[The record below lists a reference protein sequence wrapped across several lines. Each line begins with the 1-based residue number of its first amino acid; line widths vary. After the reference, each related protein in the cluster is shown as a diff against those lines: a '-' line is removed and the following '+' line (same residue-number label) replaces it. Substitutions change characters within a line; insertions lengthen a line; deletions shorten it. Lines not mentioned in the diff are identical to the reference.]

1 MWIPMEE
8 IEISSWLTLDA
19 IKKAGKV
26 METVGDLQTGH
37 CQSVFCI
44 IEDDHLELCY
54 SDTASSYIRRYEDK
68 EEFEIAMAKRKEEE
82 GEMLFD
88 ENQGFDEEEFG
99 EEEEEEG
106 EEFDISDESDKF

>member
-1 MWIPMEE
+1 MQTIWNDQALATI
-8 IEISSWLTLDA
+8 IFLD
-19 IKKAGKV
+19 KDG
-26 METVGDLQTGH
+26 
-37 CQSVFCI
+37 CI

-68 EEFEIAMAKRKEEE
+68 EEFEVALTKRKEEE
-82 GEMLFD
+82 GEMRFD
-88 ENQGFDEEEFG
+88 ENQGFDEDEFG